1 MDASL
6 DFPKKKKKKKEVYTL
21 NLVCEIDKNQ
31 VNLKLKC

>member
-6 DFPKKKKKKKEVYTL
+6 DFPQKKKVYTL
-21 NLVCEIDKNQ
+21 NLVCEINKNQ